1 MYKIFLIE
9 DDPAISKAVE
19 EHLVLWGYEVRGVKD
34 FQRVWEDFLDFSPHL
49 VVLDLSLPFQNGFL
63 WCEKIRESSKTP
75 IIFLSG
81 ADSRENIVTAI
92 NLGGDDFIPKPF
104 DLSVLTAKIQAVL
117 RRTYSFPGGA
127 DRLER
132 AGAVL
137 DLGDACLTYEGK
149 RLELT
154 KNELKI
160 VRVLL
165 ENAGHPVSRRE
176 LMQRLWESESFID
189 GNTLTVSMTRL
200 RKKLSELGLTDF
212 IVTQKGLGY
221 LIH

>member
-19 EHLVLWGYEVRGVKD
+19 EHLALWGYEVRGVKD